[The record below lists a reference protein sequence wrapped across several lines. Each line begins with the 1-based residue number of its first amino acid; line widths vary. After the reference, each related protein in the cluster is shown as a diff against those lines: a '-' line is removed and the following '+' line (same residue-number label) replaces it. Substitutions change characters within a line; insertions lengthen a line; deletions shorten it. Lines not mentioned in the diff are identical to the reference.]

1 MQLTLHEFIKGNE
14 GLKLKPYSCTEGK
27 LTIGYGRNLID
38 KGVTA
43 EEADY
48 LFANDLK
55 EACDN
60 VKSVLEI
67 NSRNLLQKGF
77 THDRHMVLIDMMFNL
92 GLAGFMKFRKMID
105 AIIKGDWE
113 SAANE
118 AENSLWFKQ
127 VGKRA
132 KRNVEILR
140 KGEMPK

>member
-1 MQLTLHEFIKGNE
+1 MGLHQFIRQNE
-14 GLKLKPYSCTEGK
+14 GLRLKPYTCTKGK
-27 LTIGYGRNLID
+27 LTIGYGRNLTD
-38 KGVTA
+38 KGITEA
-43 EEADY
+43 EADY
-48 LFANDLK
+48 LFSNDVNK
-55 EACDN
+55 ACDN